1 MPSGK
6 GVPKGDKR
14 ERTKAALVEAAAEL
28 IAEKGFDRA
37 SLDAI
42 CARAGMTR
50 GAFHGNF
57 KNRDELFLAVIDRVL
72 KPVSADFRPG
82 ASLRVQLRIL
92 GLAVAAEARRRAPMA
107 ATAAAFQLYLLT
119 NETARANAAER
130 QAAGYRA
137 MADGF
142 ARLLPPGS
150 LPMPADRFVKTID
163 ALITGMMYVSY
174 QSPGLLTDE
183 DFVAAFEA
191 LAGPEA
197 KPTRDAMAGWPMG
210 RQVTIR

>member
-1 MPSGK
+1 MPGEK
-6 GVPKGDKR
+6 GAPKGDKR
-14 ERTKAALVEAAAEL
+14 RRTRAALIDAAAEV

-57 KNRDELFLAVIDRVL
+57 ASRDELFLAVIDRVL
-72 KPVSADFRPG
+72 KPVGADFRPG
-82 ASLRVQLRIL
+82 APLHEQMRIL

-119 NETARANAAER
+119 NETARVNAAAR

-142 ARLLPPGS
+142 SRLLPPGA

-163 ALITGMMYVSY
+163 ALITGLMYVSY
-174 QSPGLLTDE
+174 QSPGLLSDE
-183 DFVAAFEA
+183 DFVAAFTV
-191 LAGPEA
+191 LAGPA
-197 KPTRDAMAGWPMG
+197 PARDPTAGWPMG